1 MDGSREGEDL
11 FLDVRSQV
19 VEPHDLGHA
28 GGRDLAV
35 VGQLALVDDDA
46 VADKVTTTM
55 GQGQQSRDPWNA
67 AKRFDGSFAV
77 GERLAAVASSGYDS
91 GGA

>member
-28 GGRDLAV
+28 GGGDLAV
-35 VGQLALVDDDA
+35 VGQFTLVDDDA
-46 VADKVTTTM
+46 VADEI
-55 GQGQQSRDPWNA
+55 A
-67 AKRFDGSFAV
+67 APVGADQDAMAV
-77 GERLAAVASSGYDS
+77 VDDEGTSA
-91 GGA
+91 